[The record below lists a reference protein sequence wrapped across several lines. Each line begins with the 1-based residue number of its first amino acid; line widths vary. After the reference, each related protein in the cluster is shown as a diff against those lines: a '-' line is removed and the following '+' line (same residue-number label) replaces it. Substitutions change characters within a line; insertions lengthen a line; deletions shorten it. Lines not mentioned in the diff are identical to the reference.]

1 MRNNIG
7 VMGHPINH
15 SVSPVFQQAALDYLG
30 NKNIFEKWDVPPK
43 QLEEKIKSFRN
54 DSFIASCVTLPH
66 KQNVIPFF
74 KNIFIT

>member
-30 NKNIFEKWDVPPK
+30 NKNFGVNLPMELIGLKK
-43 QLEEKIKSFRN
+43 GLEEIYN
-54 DSFIASCVTLPH
+54 EL
-66 KQNVIPFF
+66 
-74 KNIFIT
+74 